1 MGNNTYY
8 KATHETFGPQGEH
21 VVALLERA
29 RHLTPGEA
37 SALGAAR
44 DAALDVTWG
53 AAVDATLD
61 AVDASARDA
70 ALDAAWDATWD
81 VTWGAA
87 RDAALDAARGAA
99 LDAALDAVWNT
110 ALDAS
115 WDAALDAALGLVARD
130 LISTERY
137 NTLTRPWRTVI
148 GPIHPDDPEL
158 PNEE

>member
-1 MGNNTYY
+1 MND
-8 KATHETFGPQGEH
+8 ETNPEMFGPQGVH
-21 VVALLERA
+21 VVALIERA
-29 RHLTPGEA
+29 RHLTPDEA

-53 AAVDATLD
+53 AVLDATLD

-70 ALDAAWDATWD
+70 ALDAAW
-81 VTWGAA
+81 
-87 RDAALDAARGAA
+87 
-99 LDAALDAVWNT
+99 DAVWNT

-137 NTLTRPWRTVI
+137 NTLTRPWASVI
-148 GPIHPDDPEL
+148 GKVHPDD
-158 PNEE
+158 